1 MVSQQDS
8 TNDQSFCEGDPECAV
23 ISDLQFILEVPDLL
37 LVPLTETAVSF
48 IIKFHRKR
56 DNDLLT
62 VPIYVT
68 YSKCVLD
75 KHSIHASPPIHWREY
90 TSLHDRR

>member
-8 TNDQSFCEGDPECAV
+8 TNDQSFREGDPECAV
-23 ISDLQFILEVPDLL
+23 ISDLQFLLKGPDLL

-75 KHSIHASPPIHWREY
+75 KHSNHASLPPH
-90 TSLHDRR
+90 